1 MNRLQEA
8 TDLRRGPIGWMAR
21 NRIAS
26 NLLMMILIGGGLWSA
41 VNIQKEVF
49 PQFQLDIVEVN
60 VGYPGAAPSEVEQ
73 GILRPI
79 EEAVRGVEGICE
91 ITSEAREAR
100 GEVLI
105 ELVAGQQR
113 MKAFQDIDQAISRIR
128 TFPEQIQQPEVSLQS
143 EQQEVMQIAIYGPID
158 ILALRKLAEQ
168 LRDQLKASDRIT
180 QVELRR
186 VPQYVT
192 HVEIPRQQLR
202 EYGLTLPKVA
212 DVIRSA
218 SQDVPAGSVQ
228 TSGDEI
234 LLRVK
239 ARRQWAEE
247 FAGIEIVSGREGPAV
262 TLGDIATIRDG
273 FEEVGFHS
281 QFNQTPA
288 DIARISVSTSVTATL
303 MSLKRR
309 HRPSLNASR
318 LLKTPAM

>member
-1 MNRLQEA
+1 
-8 TDLRRGPIGWMAR
+8 
-21 NRIAS
+21 
-26 NLLMMILIGGGLWSA
+26 
-41 VNIQKEVF
+41 
-49 PQFQLDIVEVN
+49 
-60 VGYPGAAPSEVEQ
+60 APSEVEQ

-105 ELVAGQQR
+105 EL
-113 MKAFQDIDQAISRIR
+113 
-128 TFPEQIQQPEVSLQS
+128 
-143 EQQEVMQIAIYGPID
+143 
-158 ILALRKLAEQ
+158 
-168 LRDQLKASDRIT
+168 
-180 QVELRR
+180 
-186 VPQYVT
+186 
-192 HVEIPRQQLR
+192 
-202 EYGLTLPKVA
+202 
-212 DVIRSA
+212 
-218 SQDVPAGSVQ
+218 
-228 TSGDEI
+228 
-234 LLRVK
+234 VK